1 MLINPS
7 ETCDLSER
15 TIRRAVCQAPRRRE
29 VPRPTQSYY
38 KNLVETHTHN
48 LDENVHKHTQFSTRL
63 HIYIQ
68 QSRRVHTSSACI
80 SSRYVLQSSSSHTH
94 LDELCTTTTIST
106 IHTAT
111 ITDRIS
117 TSIQMISTRNI
128 HETGKITKRLH
139 IVIMHD
145 II

>member
-1 MLINPS
+1 MLINAS
-7 ETCDLSER
+7 SSCDLSER
-15 TIRRAVCQAPRRRE
+15 TIRRAVCQAPRRGE

-38 KNLVETHTHN
+38 KN
-48 LDENVHKHTQFSTRL
+48 LDENVHKHTQFSTRS

-117 TSIQMISTRNI
+117 TSIQMISTRI
-128 HETGKITKRLH
+128 MRETGKITKRLH
-139 IVIMHD
+139 IVTMHD

>member
-38 KNLVETHTHN
+38 KNLVETHT
-48 LDENVHKHTQFSTRL
+48 QFSTRMFTNIHNSRRD
-63 HIYIQ
+63 HIYTYNILVEHTHLVLASRRDMCYNHIVIT
-68 QSRRVHTSSACI
+68 QSRRA
-80 SSRYVLQSSSSHTH
+80 
-94 LDELCTTTTIST
+94 LCTTTMIST

-111 ITDRIS
+111 ITGRIS
-117 TSIQMISTRNI
+117 TSIQMISTRI
-128 HETGKITKRLH
+128 MHETGKTTKRLH
-139 IVIMHD
+139 IDIMHD